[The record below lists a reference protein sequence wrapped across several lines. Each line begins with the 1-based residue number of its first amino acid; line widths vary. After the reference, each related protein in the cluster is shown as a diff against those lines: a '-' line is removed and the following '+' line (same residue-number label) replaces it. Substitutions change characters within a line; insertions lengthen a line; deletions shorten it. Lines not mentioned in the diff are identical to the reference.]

1 MTVTFFDSKRASEMH
16 PAVITYYNDLI
27 AQAVMGAVKPSKSS
41 TATRHIFEGV
51 GNDEISIETR
61 LAFLNSPLAAV
72 EKFPVFIFAKKGF
85 ESTEVF
91 DGLPYRT
98 YEETDSETGETT
110 TVTRTFLDWHLE
122 GNTSIIRE
130 NADYV
135 LIRTEVESKELTD
148 TELNVLKVLA
158 ITEGDVSSSSF
169 KLWGM
174 KEFKELENTF
184 FPTLEEI

>member
-1 MTVTFFDSKRASEMH
+1 MNAIFYNTKRKSELDLAVATFYD
-16 PAVITYYNDLI
+16 DCL
-27 AQAVMGAVKPSKSS
+27 AQAIIGVIKISKES
-41 TATRHIFEGV
+41 TATKHKFTEI
-51 GNDEISIETR
+51 GNDEVDIATR
-61 LAFLNSPLAAV
+61 LLFLNSPLAAV

-98 YEETDSETGETT
+98 YEETNSETGETT
-110 TVTRTFLDWHLE
+110 IVTRTFLDWHLE